1 MYQPEQMS
9 RLPWSYPG
17 LLFADGGVC
26 EKTQTGLSKIIQ
38 LGLRF
43 DSGRVAGRRD
53 GTQTFVCSIILSAN
67 QLKTFILKFGAKRR
81 PLLRPTY
88 KESKQQKYN
97 YDTGNGILSR
107 RNFINKL
114 FQLDVIADR
123 HSQQCLQHRT
133 AITSSWN
140 PL

>member
-1 MYQPEQMS
+1 MCRSKPKW
-9 RLPWSYPG
+9 RLPAIVSCHYIK
-17 LLFADGGVC
+17 VC
-26 EKTQTGLSKIIQ
+26 QHYVFYSVQ